1 MRIQTASASD
11 AATPAER
18 YRRDA
23 LAAAGRSQ
31 LNLDADPARAA
42 VRDVAELQL
51 LTLPRFVRRRRTAA
65 QMAWGLLRALGLL
78 RHLLSS
84 RLIPSEAAWRAL
96 LLAAGQIK
104 ATATDL
110 TVREFARD
118 VARALFREMQAFSI
132 AIGPQTFALWSLAVA
147 GDEEGYNT
155 EDDELAAPR
164 LFARSATWSAEDAGN
179 ECP

>member
-1 MRIQTASASD
+1 MRVQAASASD

-23 LAAAGRSQ
+23 LAAAGSQ
-31 LNLDADPARAA
+31 RNLDADPARAA

-78 RHLLSS
+78 RHLLAN
-84 RLIPSEAAWRAL
+84 RLVPSEAAWRAL

-104 ATATDL
+104 ATATEL

-147 GDEEGYNT
+147 GDEEGYVT
-155 EDDELAAPR
+155 DEDELAAPR

>member
-1 MRIQTASASD
+1 MQF
-11 AATPAER
+11 
-18 YRRDA
+18 
-23 LAAAGRSQ
+23 LA
-31 LNLDADPARAA
+31 
-42 VRDVAELQL
+42 
-51 LTLPRFVRRRRTAA
+51 LPRFVRRRRTAA

-78 RHLLSS
+78 RHLLTK

-147 GDEEGYNT
+147 GDEDEGDAT
-155 EDDELAAPR
+155 EDAAFGAARARQFLADFAALPLPDMPPADAMRRVQQMKRELEADAADSKW
-164 LFARSATWSAEDAGN
+164 LQGVLA
-179 ECP
+179 